1 MKKDIWFLVW
11 RTLKATFR
19 KRSALIL
26 YFGLPVA
33 GILLCTLLYGSQGPT
48 VLKVGIVNKDTGGRI
63 AADTLGFMRGLD
75 NIQLAEVTENE
86 LTTRL
91 ASGKLDSGLIME
103 SGYSESVLQG
113 EPGHI
118 EIESLKGAE
127 ATLYL
132 KSMLYGYIDH
142 VAAIGRAAGGEETA
156 FNELYEEYRSAEF
169 QLQSEWVE
177 DTSAAQEMSFQSI
190 GFLIMFMMTSAV
202 NLSELILKNRE
213 NRTYFRILSSPVH
226 ARTYVL
232 SNIIVNLL
240 IMIAQIAVTLFVMR
254 EVFRLDPGVAMWEM
268 FGLLIL
274 FALVSVSISL
284 VIVSVA
290 KSTAAAGA
298 LQNLIIVPT
307 CFISG
312 CFFPVSVM
320 PEAVQ
325 RIASFLPQTWVL
337 ESFESLQSGENF
349 GGIGFNLLI
358 LFAFSVVF
366 FLLATY
372 NFGRNNDTRHFV

>member
-1 MKKDIWFLVW
+1 MW
-11 RTLKATFR
+11 RL
-19 KRSALIL
+19 SAEQ
-26 YFGLPVA
+26 PVE
-33 GILLCTLLYGSQGPT
+33 
-48 VLKVGIVNKDTGGRI
+48 R
-63 AADTLGFMRGLD
+63 
-75 NIQLAEVTENE
+75 
-86 LTTRL
+86 
-91 ASGKLDSGLIME
+91 
-103 SGYSESVLQG
+103 
-113 EPGHI
+113 
-118 EIESLKGAE
+118 
-127 ATLYL
+127 
-132 KSMLYGYIDH
+132 
-142 VAAIGRAAGGEETA
+142 TA